1 MIEIADNAHAAAAGR
16 PDREIDAADP
26 FESLNV
32 CAELIVGVVVA
43 AFAHQ
48 VKIELAEK
56 ERECVSV
63 ELLEGRAGGK
73 AILNAVGGGRGAL
86 LLSFGERGFKEA
98 VGTELGCFD
107 DTRR

>member
-1 MIEIADNAHAAAAGR
+1 MIEIADYADAACAGR
-16 PDREIDAADP
+16 PDREIDAADA

-32 CAELIVGVVVA
+32 GSELVVGVVVA

-48 VKIELAEK
+48 VEIKLAEEEGK
-56 ERECVSV
+56 GVRV
-63 ELLEGRAGGK
+63 ELLEHGAGGE
-73 AILNAVGGGRGAL
+73 AILNAVGRWCGAI

-107 DTRR
+107 D